1 MGYIKE
7 PEGVD
12 FIINSESLTEADSKA
27 ISEFIKKDKAKH
39 ASHLSPNKKIVRSR
53 RNYQFKQ

>member
-7 PEGVD
+7 PEGID
-12 FIINSESLTEADSKA
+12 LIINSDSLTEADSKA

-39 ASHLSPNKKIVRSR
+39 ATRLSPKKQLRSAKNKQLV
-53 RNYQFKQ
+53 